1 MTNTIPRT
9 AVAIVNGAVR
19 TTSLEIAKAFDKMH
33 RNVCRD
39 IEQIMSQIG
48 DNSELL
54 IFERFETTYKNNLG
68 KDVKQRAYSL
78 NKNAFMLLVMGFSGA
93 KAMQIKIGFITLFD
107 AMERELQKLS
117 QKMTQPELPLSETPE
132 TPDVAALLKMK
143 YRGVPVIPNAD
154 LAAMLGLTTRQL
166 AHVKSRNNIYTEGLD
181 VFSVG
186 IPKKLKLSIRR
197 AGFASSASR
206 TLLWTESGVRKLL
219 QMLGASKTPYKP
231 LPCSAPVPAKAP
243 ETPMIPGLALR
254 KTEKTEERIYNFR
267 LENLLNLDGLPKLRE
282 LLGALHRAGYDV
294 ANEFAELS
302 FVENVAHRM
311 AEWQKLFER
320 TLAFNL
326 ADVRMLG
333 RTRYVSKVTMRN
345 GEFAKSESGFEGD
358 IPKMEMPL

>member
-1 MTNTIPRT
+1 MNNSQLSVFKFEETALVRSIIKNGDPWFVAKDICDVLGLSNPTVALNALDQDERSKFLLGRQGETNIINESGLY
-9 AVAIVNGAVR
+9 A
-19 TTSLEIAKAFDKMH
+19 
-33 RNVCRD
+33 
-39 IEQIMSQIG
+39 
-48 DNSELL
+48 L
-54 IFERFETTYKNNLG
+54 IFRSNKPNARKFRKWITSEVLPSIRKTG
-68 KDVKQRAYSL
+68 KYAAPV
-78 NKNAFMLLVMGFSGA
+78 
-93 KAMQIKIGFITLFD
+93 
-107 AMERELQKLS
+107 
-117 QKMTQPELPLSETPE
+117 QPELPLSETE

-154 LAAMLGLTTRQL
+154 LAAALGLTTRQL

-186 IPKKLKLSIRR
+186 IPKKLKHSIRR

-219 QMLGASKTPYKP
+219 QMLVASKTPYKP

-254 KTEKTEERIYNFR
+254 KTEKTEERICNFR
-267 LENLLNLDGLPKLRE
+267 LENLLNLDGLPKLRK

-294 ANEFAELS
+294 ADEFAELS
-302 FVENVAHRM
+302 FIENVAHRM
-311 AEWQKLFER
+311 AEWQKQFER

-333 RTRYVSKVTMRN
+333 RTRYVSKVTLRN

-358 IPKMEMPL
+358 IPKMEVPL

>member
-1 MTNTIPRT
+1 MNNSQLSVFKFEETALVRSIIKNGDPWFVAKDICDVLGLSNPTVALNALDQDERSKFLLGRQGETNIINESGLY
-9 AVAIVNGAVR
+9 A
-19 TTSLEIAKAFDKMH
+19 
-33 RNVCRD
+33 
-39 IEQIMSQIG
+39 
-48 DNSELL
+48 L
-54 IFERFETTYKNNLG
+54 IFRSNKPNARKFRKWITSEVLPSIRKTG
-68 KDVKQRAYSL
+68 KYAAPV
-78 NKNAFMLLVMGFSGA
+78 
-93 KAMQIKIGFITLFD
+93 
-107 AMERELQKLS
+107 
-117 QKMTQPELPLSETPE
+117 QPELPLSETPE

-186 IPKKLKLSIRR
+186 IPKKLKHSIRR

-206 TLLWTESGVRKLL
+206 TLLWTESGIRKLL

-231 LPCSAPVPAKAP
+231 LPCSAPVPVKAP

-267 LENLLNLDGLPKLRE
+267 LENLLNLDGLPKLRK

>member
-1 MTNTIPRT
+1 M
-9 AVAIVNGAVR
+9 
-19 TTSLEIAKAFDKMH
+19 
-33 RNVCRD
+33 
-39 IEQIMSQIG
+39 
-48 DNSELL
+48 
-54 IFERFETTYKNNLG
+54 
-68 KDVKQRAYSL
+68 
-78 NKNAFMLLVMGFSGA
+78 
-93 KAMQIKIGFITLFD
+93 
-107 AMERELQKLS
+107 
-117 QKMTQPELPLSETPE
+117 
-132 TPDVAALLKMK
+132 
-143 YRGVPVIPNAD
+143 
-154 LAAMLGLTTRQL
+154 
-166 AHVKSRNNIYTEGLD
+166 
-181 VFSVG
+181 FSVG
-186 IPKKLKLSIRR
+186 IPKKLKHSIRR

-206 TLLWTESGVRKLL
+206 TLLWTESGIRKLL

-302 FVENVAHRM
+302 FVENVAYRM

>member
-1 MTNTIPRT
+1 MSNTNMTVFKFEDSTPIRSLIKDGEPWF
-9 AVAIVNGAVR
+9 VA
-19 TTSLEIAKAFDKMH
+19 
-33 RNVCRD
+33 
-39 IEQIMSQIG
+39 
-48 DNSELL
+48 
-54 IFERFETTYKNNLG
+54 
-68 KDVKQRAYSL
+68 KDVCDVLGIQQPVRAVENLDSDEVSKTHITDSL
-78 NKNAFMLLVMGFSGA
+78 NRQQETYIINESGLYALVIRSNKPNARKFRKWVTSEVLPSIRKTGKYAAPV
-93 KAMQIKIGFITLFD
+93 
-107 AMERELQKLS
+107 
-117 QKMTQPELPLSETPE
+117 QPELPLSETPE

-197 AGFASSASR
+197 AGFASPASR
-206 TLLWTESGVRKLL
+206 TLLWTESGIRKLL
-219 QMLGASKTPYKP
+219 QMLVASKTPYKP

-267 LENLLNLDGLPKLRE
+267 LENLLNLDGLPKLRK

>member
-1 MTNTIPRT
+1 MNNSQLSVFKFEETALVRSIIKNGDPWFVAKDICDVLGLSNPTVALNALDQDERSKFLLGRQGETNIINESGLY
-9 AVAIVNGAVR
+9 A
-19 TTSLEIAKAFDKMH
+19 
-33 RNVCRD
+33 
-39 IEQIMSQIG
+39 
-48 DNSELL
+48 L
-54 IFERFETTYKNNLG
+54 IFRSNKPNARKFRKWITSEVLPSIRKTG
-68 KDVKQRAYSL
+68 KYAAPV
-78 NKNAFMLLVMGFSGA
+78 
-93 KAMQIKIGFITLFD
+93 
-107 AMERELQKLS
+107 
-117 QKMTQPELPLSETPE
+117 QPELPLSETPE

-186 IPKKLKLSIRR
+186 IPKKLKHSIRR

-243 ETPMIPGLALR
+243 ELPAIPGLTRR
-254 KTEKTEERIYNFR
+254 KTEGTEERICNFR
-267 LENLLNLDGLPKLRE
+267 LENLLNLDGLPKLRK

-311 AEWQKLFER
+311 AEWQKQFER

>member
-1 MTNTIPRT
+1 MNNSQLSVFKFEETALVRSIIKNGDPWFVAKDICDVLGLSNPTVALNALDQDERSKFLLGRQGETNIINESGLY
-9 AVAIVNGAVR
+9 A
-19 TTSLEIAKAFDKMH
+19 
-33 RNVCRD
+33 
-39 IEQIMSQIG
+39 
-48 DNSELL
+48 L
-54 IFERFETTYKNNLG
+54 IFRSNKPNARKFRKWITSEVLPSIRKTG
-68 KDVKQRAYSL
+68 KYAAPV
-78 NKNAFMLLVMGFSGA
+78 
-93 KAMQIKIGFITLFD
+93 
-107 AMERELQKLS
+107 
-117 QKMTQPELPLSETPE
+117 QPELPLSETPE

-186 IPKKLKLSIRR
+186 IPKKLKHSIRR

-243 ETPMIPGLALR
+243 ETPAIPGLTRR
-254 KTEKTEERIYNFR
+254 KTEGTEERICNFR

-294 ANEFAELS
+294 AAEFAELS

-311 AEWQKLFER
+311 AEWQKQFER

-333 RTRYVSKVTMRN
+333 RTRYVSKVTLRN

-358 IPKMEMPL
+358 IPKMEVPL

>member
-1 MTNTIPRT
+1 MSNNLTPALFQFEGRKIRIQVINHEPMFCLADVCKALDLDAPHKVKERLNPDGGNTIPVIDTLGRT
-9 AVAIVNGAVR
+9 QQAYFINEQNLYKTIFQSRKPEAEKFTDWV
-19 TTSLEIAKAFDKMH
+19 TSEVLPSIRK
-33 RNVCRD
+33 
-39 IEQIMSQIG
+39 
-48 DNSELL
+48 
-54 IFERFETTYKNNLG
+54 TG
-68 KDVKQRAYSL
+68 KYAAPV
-78 NKNAFMLLVMGFSGA
+78 
-93 KAMQIKIGFITLFD
+93 
-107 AMERELQKLS
+107 
-117 QKMTQPELPLSETPE
+117 QPELPLSETPE

-231 LPCSAPVPAKAP
+231 LPCSAPVPVKAP

-267 LENLLNLDGLPKLRE
+267 LENLLNLDGLPKLRK